1 MDLLPFR
8 CLRPAPRLV
17 GRQVSAPL
25 DVFDRDRAFAQVAD
39 NPLSFLAIDWP
50 DTLYPLEAQVD
61 LPEAYAKARDLLDW
75 RQKRGV
81 LVEDGEPCLYVYAME
96 EAGHRQTAVVGCLPV
111 DSFLDGTVRRHESTL
126 EEKEDA
132 RAAHIDALGAQ
143 TGPVFLAHRD
153 DGAVERAV
161 ARVQQAEPLYR
172 FEADGVAQTVWR
184 VPGGGLAAAA
194 LEQAFDGV
202 REAYVADGHHRAAS
216 AVRVALARRAADSQ
230 LAAHAPCNRVLAAL
244 FPAGQLK
251 VLPYH
256 RMVSGVDA
264 AAREG
269 LAAVVEAAGFSVA
282 AAAGPV
288 EPAEKGVFGL
298 FDGERWWELRAPVP
312 AGDDPLAALDV
323 SVLQERVLGPLLG
336 IAEPRRDPRLS
347 YVAGAAGPEAVERA
361 VRKAGDAV
369 AFAVFPTAVD
379 ELMAV
384 ADAGELMPPK
394 STWFAPKPFCGLFVR
409 RV

>member
-17 GRQVSAPL
+17 GRQVAAPL
-25 DVFDRDRAFAQVAD
+25 DVFDRDLAFTQVAD

-50 DTLYPLEAQVD
+50 ETLYPLEAQVD
-61 LPEAYAKARDLLDW
+61 LPEAYAEARDLLDW

-96 EAGHRQTAVVGCLPV
+96 QAGHRQTAVVGCLPV

-153 DGAVERAV
+153 DDAVDRAV
-161 ARVQQAEPLYR
+161 ARVQGTEPLYR

-184 VPGGGLAAAA
+184 VPGGELADA
-194 LEQAFDGV
+194 LERAFGDVG
-202 REAYVADGHHRAAS
+202 EAYVADGHHRAAS
-216 AVRVALARRAADSQ
+216 AVRVALARRAAEAPLSAD
-230 LAAHAPCNRVLAAL
+230 APCNRVLVAM
-244 FPAGQLK
+244 FPANQLR

-256 RMVSGVDA
+256 RMVRGVGPA
-264 AAREG
+264 VRKG
-269 LAAVVEAAGFSVA
+269 LAAAVKAAGFAVEP
-282 AAAGPV
+282 AAGPV
-288 EPAEKGVFGL
+288 APAEKGVFGL
-298 FDGERWWELRAPVP
+298 FDGGRWWEMRAP
-312 AGDDPLAALDV
+312 ADKGHDPVAALDAAA
-323 SVLQERVLGPLLG
+323 LQERVLGPLLG
-336 IAEPRRDPRLS
+336 IGDPRRDPRLS
-347 YVAGAAGPEAVERA
+347 YVTGTVGPEAVEPA
-361 VRKAGDAV
+361 VR
-369 AFAVFPTAVD
+369 
-379 ELMAV
+379 
-384 ADAGELMPPK
+384 DAGELMPPK
-394 STWFAPKPFCGLFVR
+394 STWFSPKPFCGLFVR